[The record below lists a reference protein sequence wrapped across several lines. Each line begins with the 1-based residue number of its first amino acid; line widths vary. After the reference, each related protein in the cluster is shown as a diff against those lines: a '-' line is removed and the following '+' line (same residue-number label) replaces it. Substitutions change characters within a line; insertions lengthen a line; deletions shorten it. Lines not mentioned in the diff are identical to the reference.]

1 MYIRFYNNSVQ
12 CTLSHSAAHII
23 YNYIVQDPYPV
34 HRLVRRENRR
44 PAILIGLRDI
54 ENDVGII
61 KVSLLLL
68 LLLFL
73 WLFLQ
78 IIKTLLKSLLLK
90 KKLGNVDNSE
100 IILMV
105 FNKICM

>member
-1 MYIRFYNNSVQ
+1 MSTIILYVNPIVQ
-12 CTLSHSAAHII
+12 DTLSQPAVHNI

-61 KVSLLLL
+61 KVSL
-68 LLLFL
+68 
-73 WLFLQ
+73 
-78 IIKTLLKSLLLK
+78 
-90 KKLGNVDNSE
+90 
-100 IILMV
+100 
-105 FNKICM
+105 

>member
-1 MYIRFYNNSVQ
+1 M
-12 CTLSHSAAHII
+12 HII

-68 LLLFL
+68 LLSYDCCCC
-73 WLFLQ
+73 WPRQ
-78 IIKTLLKSLLLK
+78 SY
-90 KKLGNVDNSE
+90 
-100 IILMV
+100 
-105 FNKICM
+105 